1 MILIADSGSTKT
13 DWALIT
19 NDQSV
24 IRFSSAGMNP
34 NTTAEQEL
42 LHTLSA
48 QTFLMRHL
56 QDVNTVY
63 FYGAGCT
70 GTENIRRMETVLG
83 SFYTHAIIQVQ
94 SDMTGAVYAV
104 RTGHEPCIIGIL
116 GTGANSC
123 FFDGVQING
132 LDFSLG
138 YILGDEG
145 SGTWIGKRLLRD
157 YFYGVMPEHLRE
169 AFEQKFPL
177 ERAVVLQA
185 VYRSAAPA
193 AYLGSLAPF
202 AWEHVDDA
210 YIQALLQEGVI
221 SYIDINIR
229 RFSVQPN
236 TAVHMIGSIA
246 YRLQDKI
253 IEYLSANG
261 LRAGKFLQTPMEGL
275 IAWHMREEV

>member
-19 NDQSV
+19 NDESV

-34 NTTAEQEL
+34 NTTPDQEL

-48 QTFLMRHL
+48 QTFLVRYM
-56 QDVNTVY
+56 QDVRSVH

-70 GTENIRRMETVLG
+70 GPENVHRMETVLG
-83 SFYTHAIIQVQ
+83 SFYTHASIHVH

-123 FFDGVQING
+123 FFDGVQISG

-157 YFYGVMPEHLRE
+157 YFYGVMPAHLRTSFAE
-169 AFEQKFPL
+169 KFPL
-177 ERAVVLQA
+177 ERAIVLQA
-185 VYRSAAPA
+185 VYRSATPA

-202 AWEHVDDA
+202 AWEHADEA
-210 YIQALLQEGVI
+210 YIQALLDEGVK
-221 SYIDINIR
+221 SYLEIYIH
-229 RFSVQPN
+229 RFAVPPH
-236 TAVHMIGSIA
+236 TAVHMIGSIG
-246 YRLQDKI
+246 YRLQDK
-253 IEYLSANG
+253 LNAHLAAAG

-275 IAWHMREEV
+275 IAWHMREDV